1 MMNVEIFKIVIGQIV
16 RHFISIAAAALGAY
30 GVTEAQ
36 QGELVEAVIWIVIA
50 IVGFLVS
57 QGWAYVSKRLAL
69 MAEPE
74 EE

>member
-1 MMNVEIFKIVIGQIV
+1 MNVEIFKIVIGQLV
-16 RHFISIAAAALGAY
+16 RHFISIGAAALGTY

-36 QGELVEAVIWIVIA
+36 QGELTEAIVYIAIA
-50 IVGFLVS
+50 IVVFLVG

-69 MAEPE
+69 MADPPE